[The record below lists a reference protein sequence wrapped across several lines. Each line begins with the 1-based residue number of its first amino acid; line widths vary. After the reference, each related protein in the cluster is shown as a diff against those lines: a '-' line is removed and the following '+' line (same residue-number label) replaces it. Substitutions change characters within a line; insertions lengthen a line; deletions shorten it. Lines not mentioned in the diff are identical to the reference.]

1 MKYKTNLVINKIL
14 ELEKRKEQRRKKE
27 MKEELRME
35 RKRKS

>member
-1 MKYKTNLVINKIL
+1 MKYKTNLVIKKIL

-27 MKEELRME
+27 MKEELRMG